1 MQVIID
7 EVVSNVRATDK
18 DMALPPEL
26 MRRIIDA
33 CLRAVDEKLAHAE
46 RVKEEQSVDGPWSL
60 QPRGDR

>member
-7 EVVSNVRATDK
+7 EIVSNVRATDK
-18 DMALPPEL
+18 EAPLPAETV
-26 MRRIIDA
+26 RKIVDA

-46 RVKEEQSVDGPWSL
+46 RVKEEQSVDGAWSL